1 MCTYIQISCY
11 LKILISL
18 FFFFKFRG
26 RPLNTLLRTLMG
38 SISSIYRFRFVF
50 PFFLLLHFDLKQR
63 SHIDRI
69 AKRRISLREARLKK
83 SNDVFFFPRIPS
95 FSSVDFFSL
104 VCHSGGCYL
113 FIFFVSFLLS
123 GKEYFRS
130 ILKFIYVLYKY
141 FRRLIAV
148 GLRRFVYSSSTTT
161 PLIDLKKKSN
171 NNTNNKKR
179 LLFQN
184 AKADK

>member
-83 SNDVFFFPRIPS
+83 SNDVFFFLEFLLFLRLIFFLSSAILVAVIYLS
-95 FSSVDFFSL
+95 FSSLSYYQVKSTLD
-104 VCHSGGCYL
+104 L
-113 FIFFVSFLLS
+113 F
-123 GKEYFRS
+123 
-130 ILKFIYVLYKY
+130 
-141 FRRLIAV
+141 
-148 GLRRFVYSSSTTT
+148 
-161 PLIDLKKKSN
+161 
-171 NNTNNKKR
+171 
-179 LLFQN
+179 
-184 AKADK
+184 